1 MRYSVLSRSGCSILN
16 ISNIGYAAD
25 PSVTRFG
32 PGARNFYI
40 IHYVISGSG
49 FFNGRRVS
57 PGQGFLITPG
67 MQEYYFPDE
76 QDPWEFLWIVSDD
89 SAMDKL
95 FPLFLFDEHTGIF
108 QYDYAYAVKELSTF
122 LIANNHAMYDG
133 FEMLELFLKI
143 FKHQQKGTVPAASK
157 SNATVYVE
165 ATEQYIHSNIHRPI
179 TVTELTAFLGVSQP
193 YLFKIFRDR
202 FQKSPKQ
209 YMLEQKLLYAQR
221 LLKETSMSVSYIANS
236 VGFTDVLSFSR
247 YFRGKTGLS
256 PQKYRKQEDA
266 VSLRK
271 NAKNES

>member
-1 MRYSVLSRSGCSILN
+1 MRYAVFSKSTCSLLN

-25 PSVTRFG
+25 VSVTHFG
-32 PGARNFYI
+32 PGVRNFYI
-40 IHYVISGSG
+40 IHYVISGNG
-49 FFNGRRVS
+49 FFNGHRVS
-57 PGQGFLITPG
+57 PGQGFLVTPG
-67 MQEYYFPDE
+67 MQEHYFPDE
-76 QDPWEFLWIVSDD
+76 QDPWAFLWVVSDD
-89 SAMDKL
+89 PAMGDL
-95 FPLFLFDEHTGIF
+95 FPLLDADRRTNIF
-108 QYDYAYAVKELSTF
+108 HYNYVNTVRDFSSF
-122 LIANNHAMYDG
+122 LIANNHSIYDA
-133 FEMLELFLKI
+133 FEMLEIFLRL
-143 FKHQQKGTVPAASK
+143 FKHQQRQDSPHTVKTNAQVYIEAADKYIS
-157 SNATVYVE
+157 SNM
-165 ATEQYIHSNIHRPI
+165 HRPI

-221 LLKETSMSVSYIANS
+221 LLKETSMSVSFIANS

-271 NAKNES
+271 NDKNES